1 MALKSLILSKLDHQM
16 SKSWKRIVAH
26 KLQTSSKF
34 EYLIAQLRTGFRQKV
49 FRLKT
54 CPQGVLEAQQEKSK
68 NLIFT
73 TLLWAGPAQN
83 PPLNTNFFKNCF
95 LALQVQSVKW
105 CISHLSD
112 FLDQNTPH
120 GTVLTQKPKLFSSD
134 WSPGMVVLKN
144 VPNQNWTPKS
154 STKLLGLTHSN
165 ALTWDQK
172 HKNSDFTEFSTK
184 VWKTSNWVRFYAH

>member
-1 MALKSLILSKLDHQM
+1 M
-16 SKSWKRIVAH
+16 
-26 KLQTSSKF
+26 
-34 EYLIAQLRTGFRQKV
+34 
-49 FRLKT
+49 
-54 CPQGVLEAQQEKSK
+54 
-68 NLIFT
+68 
-73 TLLWAGPAQN
+73 AQN
-83 PPLNTNFFKNCF
+83 FFSGNIGQNVFWFFFWFHDLTHFDVKIFEIQNFFFIKIFLDTKPIDCPNTNFFKNCF

-144 VPNQNWTPKS
+144 VPNQDWTPKS

-165 ALTWDQK
+165 ALNHQL
-172 HKNSDFTEFSTK
+172 NLTEK
-184 VWKTSNWVRFYAH
+184 CQ

>member
-1 MALKSLILSKLDHQM
+1 MKIFEIQNFFFIKIFLDT
-16 SKSWKRIVAH
+16 KPID
-26 KLQTSSKF
+26 
-34 EYLIAQLRTGFRQKV
+34 
-49 FRLKT
+49 
-54 CPQGVLEAQQEKSK
+54 CP
-68 NLIFT
+68 
-73 TLLWAGPAQN
+73 
-83 PPLNTNFFKNCF
+83 NTNFFKNCF

-144 VPNQNWTPKS
+144 VPNQDWTPKS

-165 ALTWDQK
+165 ALKGLQK
-172 HKNSDFTEFSTK
+172 
-184 VWKTSNWVRFYAH
+184 